1 MYVYHDVNVASLV
14 ERKMPNAMNVNR
26 LITEVQKR
34 PALWDLKKGES
45 KSRYCAPNLWKE
57 VANAVGTD
65 GELN

>member
-1 MYVYHDVNVASLV
+1 
-14 ERKMPNAMNVNR
+14 MPNAMNVNR

-65 GELN
+65 GEFN